1 LFRWLLF
8 SKDAKKKTIATTT
21 TIGRVIDTAEEEAEK
36 YGSSGLVISHPDMIT
51 TAVPPAPPAI
61 HTVSPPRHLEVIS
74 PSSPRQ
80 QQSSSFSSSSFF
92 PVSSNTPIPLLTA
105 CDIYLSY
112 CKNDSSVAPLI
123 EQIAGQLQSMGFSVF
138 CGCSTSPNSN
148 QLKSEEILQLIDSC
162 KCFLFFL
169 TPDYQQQL
177 LETPSSFNGDQ
188 TALRLEFH
196 YALGLLSASQMVP
209 VIVSEK
215 MSKKQSW
222 KGRLRSEFY
231 QSKSVTVL
239 AGDEKEVAVRCQ
251 ELGNR
256 IKTVLNSK
264 K

>member
-1 LFRWLLF
+1 
-8 SKDAKKKTIATTT
+8 
-21 TIGRVIDTAEEEAEK
+21 VIDTAEEEAEK
-36 YGSSGLVISHPDMIT
+36 YGSIGLVISHPDMMT
-51 TAVPPAPPAI
+51 TAAVPPPVI
-61 HTVSPPRHLEVIS
+61 HTVSPPRHLDYNNNNNNHATTPAVIS
-74 PSSPRQ
+74 PSSPHQ
-80 QQSSSFSSSSFF
+80 QQSSSSSFF
-92 PVSSNTPIPLLTA
+92 PVSSNTRIPLTP

-112 CKNDSSVAPLI
+112 YKNDSSVASLI
-123 EQIAGQLQSMGFSVF
+123 AQIADQLQSMGFSVF
-138 CGCSTSPNSN
+138 YGPSHHSN

-177 LETPSSFNGDQ
+177 LETSSPSLNEDQ

-196 YALGLLSASQMVP
+196 YALGLLSSSQMIP
-209 VIVSEK
+209 VIISEK

-231 QSKSVTVL
+231 QSKSVSIL
-239 AGDEKEVAVRCQ
+239 AGDEKEVTTRCQ